1 MTHTPPQGP
10 PVEFS
15 MAILCYR
22 AGEAIIPFVE
32 NLHRIMSM
40 FGIEWELVLVANF
53 WPGTG
58 DRTPDI
64 CNALAARL
72 PHVRC
77 IAEEKQGAMG
87 WDIRRGL
94 EACRGRYIGVID
106 GDGQF
111 PVEAIFSCFAK
122 IRSEDFDF
130 IKTYRVVRADGLW
143 RNLISSVYNWLFRVL
158 FPAYRGYSDVNSKP
172 KIMKRE
178 AFERM
183 ELLSDDW
190 FADAEIMLN
199 CLALK
204 LRMYEIPVNFQSL
217 SGRKSFVKPG
227 AVFEFLRHLLAYRFG
242 PRYRRHRT
250 GA

>member
-1 MTHTPPQGP
+1 MDPAPPST

-22 AGEAIIPFVE
+22 AGESIVPFVE

-40 FGIEWELVLVANF
+40 FRIEWELVLVANY

-58 DRTPDI
+58 DRTPDV
-64 CNALAARL
+64 CTALAARL

-77 IAEEKQGAMG
+77 IAEPKQGAMG
-87 WDIRRGL
+87 WDMRKGL

-122 IRSEDFDF
+122 IRSEGYDF
-130 IKTYRVVRADGLW
+130 IKTYRVKRADGLW
-143 RNLISSVYNWLFRVL
+143 RNFISWIYQRIFNLL
-158 FPAYRGYSDVNSKP
+158 FPAYRGFHDVNSKP
-172 KIMKRE
+172 KIMTRA

-190 FADAEIMLN
+190 FIDAEIMLN
-199 CLALK
+199 CLALR
-204 LRMYEIPVNFQSL
+204 LRMYEIPVKFQSL
-217 SGRKSFVKPG
+217 GGRKSFVKPG
-227 AVFEFLRHLLAYRFG
+227 AVFEFLDHLLRYRFG
-242 PRYRRHRT
+242 PRHRRHQSR
-250 GA
+250 A

>member
-1 MTHTPPQGP
+1 MASPPQAP

-15 MAILCYR
+15 IAILCYR
-22 AGEAIIPFVE
+22 AGEDIVVFVE

-40 FGIEWELVLVANF
+40 FGIEWELVLVANY

-58 DRTPDI
+58 DRTPEV
-64 CNALAARL
+64 CRVLAAQL

-77 IAEEKQGAMG
+77 IAEPKQGAMG
-87 WDIRRGL
+87 WDMRKGL

-122 IRSEDFDF
+122 IKSADFDF
-130 IKTYRVVRADGLW
+130 IKTYRVAREDGAY
-143 RNLISSVYNWLFRVL
+143 RNLISSVYNEMFVWL
-158 FPAYRGYSDVNSKP
+158 FPAYRGMHDVNSKP

-183 ELLSDDW
+183 HLESDDW
-190 FADAEIMLN
+190 FIDAEIMLN
-199 CLALK
+199 CLALG
-204 LRMYEIPVNFQSL
+204 LRMYEIPVRFQSL
-217 SGRKSFVKPG
+217 GGRKSFVRPG
-227 AVFEFLRHLLAYRFG
+227 AVFQFLRHLLAFRFG
-242 PRYRRHRT
+242 RRHRLD
-250 GA
+250 